1 MPDTKPPSVLN
12 EWRRTSETKSV
23 VFNNLCITG
32 PDRASFW
39 ATFCVIV
46 IPAVHFVVRTLPSLI
61 MFEGAAWW
69 ALVVCFVWLVA
80 MNLATLFK
88 VALTDPGIV
97 PRQQPPPGASDFS
110 WPPAFKDVVI
120 DGRPVQLKFCDT
132 CYLYRPLRTIHC
144 SVCNNC
150 VTDFD
155 HHCPWIGNCVGRR
168 NYNDFFVFMTLSVL
182 DIVVVVA
189 GNIALLVLRGLDHN
203 ALSSASQSASSA
215 ADTEPVGIYLL
226 RKFPDCFIVAIFL
239 VCVIVPVLMLW
250 GMHITL
256 ICRGITTNEKIKK
269 ISARHRDGKNPCLW
283 CGEQYALALCRGTPP
298 SAVDGR
304 CGVLYTTTPEERE
317 MQLRRRKQERAASE
331 QEGLVGIVV
340 VPPNP

>member
-1 MPDTKPPSVLN
+1 
-12 EWRRTSETKSV
+12 
-23 VFNNLCITG
+23 
-32 PDRASFW
+32 
-39 ATFCVIV
+39 
-46 IPAVHFVVRTLPSLI
+46 
-61 MFEGAAWW
+61 
-69 ALVVCFVWLVA
+69 
-80 MNLATLFK
+80 
-88 VALTDPGIV
+88 
-97 PRQQPPPGASDFS
+97 
-110 WPPAFKDVVI
+110 
-120 DGRPVQLKFCDT
+120 
-132 CYLYRPLRTIHC
+132 
-144 SVCNNC
+144 
-150 VTDFD
+150 
-155 HHCPWIGNCVGRR
+155 
-168 NYNDFFVFMTLSVL
+168 MTLSVL

-256 ICRGITTNEKIKK
+256 ICRGITTNEKIKFATHPPFSVAAQSSPLIHTRNWHHRK